1 VVAAQGGRIVVYRAM
16 VDWRAFNEWQA
27 PAELM
32 GTLVDFGDH
41 LGITDSSGQEL
52 GSTLP

>member
-1 VVAAQGGRIVVYRAM
+1 MVAAQGGRVVVYRAM
-16 VDWRAFNEWQA
+16 VDWRALNEWQA

-41 LGITDSSGQEL
+41 LGIIDSSGQEL
-52 GSTLP
+52 ASTLP